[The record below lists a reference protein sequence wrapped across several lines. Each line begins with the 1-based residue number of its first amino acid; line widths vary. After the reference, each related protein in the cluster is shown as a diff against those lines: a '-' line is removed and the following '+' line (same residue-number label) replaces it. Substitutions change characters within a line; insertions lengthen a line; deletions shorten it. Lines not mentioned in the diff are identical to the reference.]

1 MCACSCGCVRCW
13 LAPILGSKFRPR
25 RRLEPPLAM
34 KPKQHIALS
43 ASCFRVSKV
52 WAWLPQLSAI
62 YLHTNV
68 SLTSPATSVHH
79 SPSSSSSSS
88 SLLAIHD
95 CICLVFLNV
104 MHGRLLKSF
113 CSLFFLGFCF
123 QLLLFLNHKLELSTN
138 AKCLS
143 ILQELLHALRFRESR
158 RVRAPKRER
167 EVVFFYIVSIFSF
180 VSFLYV

>member
-1 MCACSCGCVRCW
+1 
-13 LAPILGSKFRPR
+13 
-25 RRLEPPLAM
+25 M

-62 YLHTNV
+62 YLHKNV
-68 SLTSPATSVHH
+68 SLTSPATSVH
-79 SPSSSSSSS
+79 P
-88 SLLAIHD
+88 LPTAIHD

-143 ILQELLHALRFRESR
+143 ILQELLHALRFRESGNRGESGLR
-158 RVRAPKRER
+158 RGREKL
-167 EVVFFYIVSIFSF
+167 FSF
-180 VSFLYV
+180 ISFLFFHFFSLCLTVHRWFNIS

>member
-1 MCACSCGCVRCW
+1 
-13 LAPILGSKFRPR
+13 
-25 RRLEPPLAM
+25 M

-52 WAWLPQLSAI
+52 WAWLAQLSAI
-62 YLHTNV
+62 YLHKNV

-79 SPSSSSSSS
+79 SPSSSSSST

-158 RVRAPKRER
+158 RVRCPKRER
-167 EVVFFYIVSIFSF
+167 EVVFFYFVSIFFHF